1 MKTPT
6 HGLIAIDG
14 VNGIAVDAAARGL
27 AAERGGRHA
36 VISTWNA
43 SRIFG
48 ELRLAEAGGT
58 RPSARTLV
66 LLYAADLAYRLRWD
80 VRPALEQGRTVIVA
94 PYVSTA
100 LAFGRAAGL
109 EASSLHGVFAFAPE
123 PEESDVIEHPI
134 GPRNTSPAGFIE
146 FARDQILGER
156 TKASR
161 RALAKRLT
169 HTLKT
174 IAAQHKRG

>member
-6 HGLIAIDG
+6 HGLIALDG
-14 VNGIAVDAAARGL
+14 VNGVAVDAAARGL
-27 AAERGGRHA
+27 AAERGGRHT

-48 ELRLAEAGGT
+48 ELRLAEAEGT
-58 RPSARTLV
+58 RPSARTLL

-109 EASSLHGVFAFAPE
+109 EAGSLQGVFAFAPE
-123 PEESDVIEHPI
+123 PEESNVIERPTD
-134 GPRNTSPAGFIE
+134 PKNTAHEGFIE
-146 FARDQILGER
+146 FACDQILGEP
-156 TKASR
+156 TKVSR
-161 RALAKRLT
+161 RELAQRLA
-169 HTLKT
+169 HIMKA
-174 IAAQHKRG
+174 IAARHKRG